1 MGVSL
6 SIKDVPEDLAQ
17 RLRARAAANHRSLQ
31 RELMAIIETAA
42 AAWAGMEGAP
52 RRLPASAV
60 LAPLEPLVVPAREDP
75 PVYSVLPGRGPD
87 RDGQPAGAEAGDD
100 LLAELDAIVA
110 GSRWGDAP
118 LLTRAQRHDRR
129 LVRELDFD
137 TRQAEAAAAGPAA
150 DPASGREP

>member
-31 RELMAIIETAA
+31 RELMAIIEAA
-42 AAWAGMEGAP
+42 AAGAGMA
-52 RRLPASAV
+52 PASFRPA
-60 LAPLEPLVVPAREDP
+60 AGEVPRVQVREDP
-75 PVYSVLPGRGPD
+75 PAYRVMPGHAPD
-87 RDGQPAGAEAGDD
+87 RNGQSAGAEAGDE

-150 DPASGREP
+150 DPASACEP

>member
-31 RELMAIIETAA
+31 RELMAIIEAA
-42 AAWAGMEGAP
+42 AAAGVGMAAAP
-52 RRLPASAV
+52 YRSATPAV
-60 LAPLEPLVVPAREDP
+60 LVPPEPQVVPAREDP
-75 PVYSVLPGRGPD
+75 PAYSVMPGRAPD
-87 RDGQPAGAEAGDD
+87 RDGQSAGAGAGDE
-100 LLAELDAIVA
+100 LLTELDAIVA

-150 DPASGREP
+150 GPASGREP

>member
-17 RLRARAAANHRSLQ
+17 RLRARASANHRSLQ
-31 RELMAIIETAA
+31 RELMAIIEAA
-42 AAWAGMEGAP
+42 AAGGVGMAAVPYRSAAP
-52 RRLPASAV
+52 AV
-60 LAPLEPLVVPAREDP
+60 LAPPEPPVLPAREDP
-75 PVYSVLPGRGPD
+75 PAYGVLPVRGPA
-87 RDGQPAGAEAGDD
+87 RDGQPAPAEAGDE

-137 TRQAEAAAAGPAA
+137 TRQVEAAAAGPAA
-150 DPASGREP
+150 GPASGRER